1 LNLTVLLFHASDYLL
16 LCDAQRDL
24 RFMGQAKPISERP
37 LGEKLVW
44 ALRLLSNPRGVGWNF
59 EPTSHLPPRPPPSA
73 REPRWRYVLKQVLW
87 IAVYYP
93 IRHTTSQWNLSNPR
107 YGRNIVAANIDR
119 NAFPWW
125 WRVTIWATIVD
136 AYAMMTMIHCG
147 VSAIAVAC
155 YISDAQDWPPLFASP
170 LEAYTLRRYWGR
182 MWHQLYRRIFASH
195 SNYIANLLHLPPKN
209 KITSYF
215 KLFLSF
221 FISGLI
227 HCAGDY
233 GYLQQYSSAALRYFF
248 FHACAIMIEDGVI
261 GLGKRAG
268 LRRNWGW
275 KIFGYLWVV
284 LWFSIV
290 LPDWIDFKLFHGLS
304 SN

>member
-1 LNLTVLLFHASDYLL
+1 MGDLPNGLFQLTFTSLLCTGLVCRSVLIRRLCFLSILLLYTYIFLFTPFKNPTEDLVSRLNLTVLLFHASDYLL

-24 RFMGQAKPISERP
+24 RFMGQAKPISDRP
-37 LGEKLVW
+37 LGEKLSW

-93 IRHTTSQWNLSNPR
+93 IRRTASQWNLSNPR

-136 AYAMMTMIHCG
+136 TYAMMTMIHCG
-147 VSAIAVAC
+147 LSAIAVAC

-170 LEAYTLRRYWGR
+170 LEAYTLRRYWG
-182 MWHQLYRRIFASH
+182 
-195 SNYIANLLHLPPKN
+195 
-209 KITSYF
+209 
-215 KLFLSF
+215 
-221 FISGLI
+221 
-227 HCAGDY
+227 
-233 GYLQQYSSAALRYFF
+233 
-248 FHACAIMIEDGVI
+248 
-261 GLGKRAG
+261 
-268 LRRNWGW
+268 
-275 KIFGYLWVV
+275 
-284 LWFSIV
+284 
-290 LPDWIDFKLFHGLS
+290 
-304 SN
+304 